1 MLNKDGQDV
10 QKSGTGGASNRRMNR
25 RHVLKLGGLAA
36 GVTAVAAAFRLTPF
50 SPTHAAS
57 PAAPHS
63 LQAAS
68 LEGAQGQHY
77 IQTVLASADYQR
89 FQQQLHQ
96 KHPGVFTPQEH
107 AASVIAIT
115 STLEEVVS
123 VRVPIAGGA
132 GHSFYTAAFQGA
144 TSAIIETRSGVFTP
158 SGQNIAGVMERN
170 GKVVLSGVATRKGKF
185 VRGTLSTSN
194 GKKMVLD
201 NLTSQQIHS
210 RLAPNSSNSN
220 TCCIVNGLV
229 IVGGLDIF
237 VAIFVLPVCAVAC
250 AVTLGSGCAA
260 CIIGAA
266 GVGGA
271 EVGIVLNRCSHDS
284 NAYLH
289 IVC

>member
-144 TSAIIETRSGVFTP
+144 TSAIIETRSGVFTL
-158 SGQNIAGVMERN
+158 SGQNIAVVAERN
-170 GKVVLSGVATRKGKF
+170 GIVILDAIETPSGKF

-194 GKKMVLD
+194 SKEITLD
-201 NLTSQQIHS
+201 GLTAQQARTQLIQ
-210 RLAPNSSNSN
+210 PNSSDFWGCLNRCLSSQGIPGWLLGFIALVC
-220 TCCIVNGLV
+220 TAACLGTAGL
-229 IVGGLDIF
+229 
-237 VAIFVLPVCAVAC
+237 
-250 AVTLGSGCAA
+250 GCAA
-260 CIIGAA
+260 CIAAAA
-266 GVGGA
+266 GLTGGEA
-271 EVGIVLNRCSHDS
+271 GWCVSECSR
-284 NAYLH
+284 
-289 IVC
+289 